1 MGLYTSITRS
11 WLESRFQ
18 KRSEHGVYQAHM
30 PVYGVGEGDCEGN
43 HLGRLA
49 RILRLLREMD
59 GLRFS
64 TLLDVGG
71 AEGYLPWVAKRIFG
85 VDAISSDLS
94 LQACLR
100 AKEIFGLPSL
110 SLECNKLPFP
120 DKSIDVVV
128 CSEVIEHVEH
138 PVETILELQRV
149 ARVAVLLSTE
159 ELHHDRAAID
169 RYLFT
174 RPGWPH
180 MERNLF
186 HADDM
191 AACFP
196 GAAMRPQ
203 CDHEPPGEL
212 PTAEFARQWL
222 LANTQEQS
230 LDQGCKG
237 VVVMWARDDASR
249 VERRHADEELVDL
262 LLASK
267 IERGATA
274 PPPRLETL
282 LARLCD
288 PDGKK
293 PLALRDGVVCA
304 EGGASYPTTHG
315 VPDFVRID
323 RPAPTRIELADRLA
337 IEDPERRDA
346 LLHLRD
352 RLYLPDRWANKRF
365 DFRETEDRRGF
376 WVNDQLRE
384 RGEGQGFA
392 WHSVGPDPWLVT
404 PCIQR
409 SLREVWI
416 EMRVHAPGHPAKHG
430 VAQVFWKGAAD
441 DTFDESRSVKFL
453 VPNDGQT
460 HVHRVV
466 LEGHPLMP
474 AEVQWLRIDPIDGA
488 CEVDLVSLE
497 LR

>member
-1 MGLYTSITRS
+1 MGLYTRITRS

-18 KRSEHGVYQAHM
+18 NRNADGVYQAHM
-30 PVYGVGEGDCEGN
+30 PIYGVGQGDCEGN

-64 TLLDVGG
+64 SMLDVGG
-71 AEGYLPWVAKRIFG
+71 AEGYLPWVAKQIFG
-85 VDAISSDLS
+85 IDAISSDLS

-100 AKEIFGLPSL
+100 ARELFGLPSL

-120 DKSIDVVV
+120 DKSLDVVV

-159 ELHHDRAAID
+159 ELHHDREAID

-196 GAAMRPQ
+196 GASMQPQ
-203 CDHEPPGEL
+203 CDQDPPGGL
-212 PTAEFARQWL
+212 PTAAFARQWL
-222 LANTQEQS
+222 LANTTEQN
-230 LDQGCKG
+230 LDDGCKG
-237 VVVMWARDDASR
+237 VVLMWARDAASR
-249 VERRHADEELVDL
+249 VARRHTDEELVDR

-267 IERGATA
+267 IERGVRAA
-274 PPPRLETL
+274 PPRFEALSS
-282 LARLCD
+282 RLCD
-288 PDGKK
+288 PDTKK
-293 PLALRDGVVCA
+293 PLVWRNGVGHADGCAQHPVVD
-304 EGGASYPTTHG
+304 G
-315 VPDFVRID
+315 VPDFVLLERS
-323 RPAPTRIELADRLA
+323 APTRAELAVRLEA
-337 IEDPERRDA
+337 EEPARRDA
-346 LLHLRD
+346 LLRLRD
-352 RLYLPDRWANKRF
+352 RLYLPERWANERF
-365 DFRETEDRRGF
+365 DFRDTEDRRGF

-384 RGEGQGFA
+384 RGDGAGFSWQSTGA
-392 WHSVGPDPWLVT
+392 DPWIVT

-409 SLREVWI
+409 RLREVRI

-430 VAQVFWKGAAD
+430 IAQVFWKGPAD
-441 DTFDESRSVKFL
+441 DSFDEARSVKFL
-453 VPNDGQT
+453 APNDGKT

-466 LEGHPLMP
+466 LEGHPLLP

-497 LR
+497 LD

>member
-1 MGLYTSITRS
+1 MGLYTRITRA

-18 KRSEHGVYQAHM
+18 KRSAQGVYQAHM

-49 RILRLLREMD
+49 RILRLLRELD

-85 VDAISSDLS
+85 VESISSDLS

-100 AKEIFGLPSL
+100 ARELFGLPSL

-203 CDHEPPGEL
+203 CDQEPPGEL
-212 PTAEFARQWL
+212 PEAAFARQWL
-222 LANTQEQS
+222 LANTREQS
-230 LDQGCKG
+230 LDRGCKG
-237 VVVMWARDDASR
+237 VVVMWARDPASC
-249 VERRHADEELVDL
+249 VARRHTDEQLVDL
-262 LLASK
+262 LLKSTVGRGVKAAS
-267 IERGATA
+267 
-274 PPPRLETL
+274 PRFDAL
-282 LARLCD
+282 LGRLCD
-288 PDGKK
+288 PDART
-293 PLALRDGVVCA
+293 PLALRGDSVCA
-304 EGGASYPTTHG
+304 EGRAGYPVVDG
-315 VPDFVRID
+315 VPDFVRLD
-323 RPAPTRIELADRLA
+323 RPAPTRLELASRLA
-337 IEDPERRDA
+337 VDEPARRDA
-346 LLHLRD
+346 LLELRD
-352 RLYLPDRWANKRF
+352 RLYLPDRWTNDRF
-365 DFRETEDRRGF
+365 DFRQVEDRRGF
-376 WVNDQLRE
+376 WINDQLRE
-384 RGEGQGFA
+384 REEGSGFR
-392 WHSVGPDPWLVT
+392 WHSVGHDPWIVT

-409 SLREVWI
+409 RLREVWI
-416 EMRVHAPGHPAKHG
+416 EMRLHAPGHPAKEG
-430 VAQVFWKGAAD
+430 VAQIFWKGPAD
-441 DTFDESRSVKFL
+441 DSFDEARSVKFL
-453 VPNDGQT
+453 APNDGRS

-466 LEGHPLMP
+466 LDGHPLLP
-474 AEVQWLRIDPIDGA
+474 AEVQWLRIDPIDA
-488 CEVDLVSLE
+488 PCEVDLVSLE